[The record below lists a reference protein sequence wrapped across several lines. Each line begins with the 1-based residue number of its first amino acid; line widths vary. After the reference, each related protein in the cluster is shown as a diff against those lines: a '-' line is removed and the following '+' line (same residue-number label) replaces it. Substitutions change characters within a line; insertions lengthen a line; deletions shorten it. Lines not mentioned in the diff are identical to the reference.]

1 MPDITD
7 RKQPSHFLPG
17 LITHTC
23 TICQA
28 RPWPLLHCLLRPS
41 PDCLQ
46 MKHRHHAPRVR
57 PAPPSP
63 TTSIR
68 HITITAGKLCPP
80 PPRRRPATAP
90 AATAT
95 PPPTASSTSTSGPS
109 WAAAAAPAGPCASP
123 PTTSCSSSRKCH
135 ILHTT
140 SPPPAT
146 PPATPPASTSG
157 PRSANM
163 MASTTRN
170 QLYDRHTPP

>member
-68 HITITAGKLCPP
+68 HCTITAGKLCPP

-109 WAAAAAPAGPCASP
+109 WAAAAPAGPCASP
-123 PTTSCSSSRKCH
+123 PTTSCSSSRWSH

-157 PRSANM
+157 PRSANIL
-163 MASTTRN
+163 ASTTRN